1 MRHAVKEPGAGR
13 EGTPMS
19 ESELEAV
26 ARAAYEQGTGRTDW
40 DRASASDRDAQSH
53 WRGIAR
59 AAIEALD
66 KARTSTL
73 DRSRSHMLA
82 ELADMARQTDGG

>member
-1 MRHAVKEPGAGR
+1 MI
-13 EGTPMS
+13 

-26 ARAAYEQGTGRTDW
+26 AKAAYEQGTGRTDW
-40 DRASASDRDAQSH
+40 EQVPQPGGDAKAY

-66 KARTSTL
+66 RARNSTI

-82 ELADMARQTDGG
+82 ELADMARQTDGS

>member
-1 MRHAVKEPGAGR
+1 
-13 EGTPMS
+13 MS

-26 ARAAYEQGTGRTDW
+26 ARAAYEQGTGRADW
-40 DRASASDRDAQSH
+40 DRASESDRDAVAH

>member
-1 MRHAVKEPGAGR
+1 
-13 EGTPMS
+13 MS

-26 ARAAYEQGTGRTDW
+26 AKAAYEQGTGRGDW
-40 DRASASDRDAQSH
+40 DQASVSDPDAGAY

-59 AAIEALD
+59 AAIAALD
-66 KARTSTL
+66 TARTSTG

-82 ELADMARQTDGG
+82 ELADMARQTDGA